1 MSVKKSNPFLAVGAI
16 FVGIAAMPVAA
27 FVNIVL
33 GLAMMALPVWMIYKA
48 S

>member
-1 MSVKKSNPFLAVGAI
+1 MSVKKPKPFMALGAMIVG
-16 FVGIAAMPVAA
+16 VAAMPVAA

-33 GLAMMALPVWMIYKA
+33 GIAMMALPMWMIYKA

>member
-1 MSVKKSNPFLAVGAI
+1 MSVKKANPFMAVAAMFI
-16 FVGIAAMPVAA
+16 GIAAMPVAA

-33 GLAMMALPVWMIYKA
+33 GLAMMALPMWMIYKA

>member
-1 MSVKKSNPFLAVGAI
+1 MSAKKPNLFLALGAMFI
-16 FVGIAAMPVAA
+16 GVAAMPVAA
-27 FVNIVL
+27 FINIVL